1 MNVLIT
7 GKTGYVGKHLSAWLA
22 KSGHQTEMLSVRDSA
37 EYQAKDFG
45 QYDALVHVAA
55 LVHVD
60 DREVSWE
67 DFHKVNTELTLALA
81 QKAKS
86 EGCPQFIFISTMGV
100 YGEGKALPNGNV
112 LTKDS
117 TYHPTAGY
125 GKSKYLAEE
134 GLKKLEDATFKVA
147 IIRPPSI
154 HGKGCPGNYIATFSK
169 LAHKLPVFPK
179 AFPESKQSFIYIDS
193 LTELIRL
200 IIESQS
206 SGVYLPQDGE
216 PLSTVELL
224 EIIAKHQ
231 GNRMHFSRLL
241 GYAMELFKGNAYV
254 NKLYGGISYPLS
266 DSLDFDGKYQLY
278 STDEAMSRYLAN

>member
-7 GKTGYVGKHLSAWLA
+7 GKTGYVGTHLSAWLE
-22 KSGHQTEMLSVRDSA
+22 KSGNQTEMISVRDA
-37 EYQAKDFG
+37 TQYQEKDFG
-45 QYDALVHVAA
+45 YYDALVHAAA

-60 DREVSWE
+60 DQQVSWE
-67 DFHKVNTELTLALA
+67 DFHKVNTELTLELA
-81 QKAKS
+81 QKAKA

-100 YGEGKALPNGNV
+100 YGEGKSLPDGNN
-112 LTKDS
+112 LTHNS
-117 TYHPTAGY
+117 PYHPTVGY
-125 GKSKYLAEE
+125 GKSKYQAEV
-134 GLKKLEDATFKVA
+134 GLKELEDATFKVA
-147 IIRPPSI
+147 IVRPPSI
-154 HGKGCPGNYIATFSK
+154 HGKDCPGNYIATFSK
-169 LAHKLPVFPK
+169 LAKKLPLFPK
-179 AFPESKQSFIYIDS
+179 AFLASKQSFIYIDN

-200 IIESQS
+200 IIDTQS
-206 SGVYLPQDGE
+206 GGVYLPQDGA

-241 GYAMELFKGNAYV
+241 GYGMELFKGNTYV

-266 DSLDFDGKYQLY
+266 ESQDFAGKYQLY